1 MYKGRVVR
9 ENGNGEV
16 RVRDSKA
23 LILLDNLNLM
33 DWFILFTNQIDNG
46 QTIKPQL
53 LSTKK
58 N

>member
-23 LILLDNLNLM
+23 FILLDNLNLM